1 MKTFLPLLA
10 AGVLFVSTATAQ
22 SRPRI
27 DGGASFS
34 IGNPVGEFGDN
45 IDAVGFGGRLWGGVG
60 PANSPVLVGVDFG
73 FLVYGRER
81 RTEPFSTTIPDVTVE
96 VVTSNNIVNGHLF
109 FRLQPPEGSFRPYAD
124 GLVGFKYLFTDTRI
138 RNEGFDDEDIA
149 RSTNF
154 DDAALSYGLG
164 AGVQA
169 RVWGAGPDRE
179 EGPYGVYI
187 DLGARYLFGTQAQYL
202 QEGSIRREGTNVTF
216 DVAESE
222 TNLLVFQIGVALSF

>member
-1 MKTFLPLLA
+1 MRHLLA
-10 AGVLFVSTATAQ
+10 LLAFGILFISTASAQ

-27 DGGASFS
+27 DGGISFS

-45 IDAVGFGGRLWGGVG
+45 IDSPGFGGRIWGGVG
-60 PANSPVLVGVDFG
+60 PANSPVVVGADLG

-81 RTEPFSTTIPDVTVE
+81 RTEPFSTTIPDVTVD

-109 FRLQPPEGSFRPYAD
+109 FRLQPPGGSFRPYAD

-138 RNEGFDDEDIA
+138 KNEGFDDEDIA

-164 AGVQA
+164 GGVQV
-169 RVWGAGPDRE
+169 RVWGAGPARG
-179 EGPYGVYI
+179 EGPSGVYI
-187 DLGARYLFGTQAQYL
+187 DLGARYLFGTQAEYL
-202 QEGSIRREGTNVTF
+202 KEGSIRREGTNVTF
-216 DVAESE
+216 DVTESE
-222 TNLLVFQIGVALSF
+222 TDLLVFQIGVGLKF

>member
-1 MKTFLPLLA
+1 MRYLLPVVVGL
-10 AGVLFVSTATAQ
+10 LFVSSASAQ

-27 DGGASFS
+27 EGGASFS

-45 IDAVGFGGRLWGGVG
+45 IEDPGFGGRIWGGVG
-60 PANSPVLVGVDFG
+60 PANSPVLVGADFG

-96 VVTSNNIVNGHLF
+96 VVTTNNIVNGHLF
-109 FRLQPPEGSFRPYAD
+109 FRLQPPGGSFRPYVD

-154 DDAALSYGLG
+154 DDAALSYGPG

-169 RVWGAGPDRE
+169 RIWGAGADRA

-202 QEGSIRREGTNVTF
+202 KEGSIRREGTNVTF

-222 TNLLVFQIGVALSF
+222 TNLLLFQIGVALSF